1 MSYQVNFTE
10 TTNPAKP
17 AITVQEQQLNT
28 ETDLTFVG
36 KNYAGYA
43 PIVAENFLHLL
54 ENFANPSAPLK
65 PVQGQLWYD
74 SSPGVNLLKIFDSTQ
89 WVSAGAIKKATK
101 AEIAQYVA
109 SNNVGDLWVDVS
121 SRQLNLW
128 SGSSWLLVGPQFSEG
143 AKTGPVVETIVDT
156 NNVDNNVI
164 VMYADN
170 LRVAVVSKSAFTPKQ
185 NIPGFT
191 TIGQGVNLSS
201 IDVSSTTAPT
211 KFWGVASTA
220 DALKINGVDIPST
233 NFLRSDTTSTT
244 NNSINIRS
252 NGGLVLG
259 SDLSFSITRDSNAT
273 IFYSKTSGN
282 TIDFKLN
289 NAGNNAT
296 ALHINSDFKI
306 GIGPNNTNPLEA
318 LDVIGN
324 TRLSGDIFV
333 QGNTQSTQLGTGAIQ
348 TNGGLSVNKK
358 SNFGDDITA
367 NGKLFVNFLDN
378 DANPIST
385 SIILPGSDSA
395 DNLYDIGSTTRKFR
409 NIYASNFVGNFNGV
423 FTGTLT
429 GNISGSAARLASPT
443 AFSIIGDVNSDIVNF
458 NGQTSL
464 GTAVFNT
471 VVSQNI
477 IERRQE
483 ATVDDSVDGEP
494 NSLGVDELLIYRPT
508 KGLRKVT
515 KNTFIQNLPTVPI
528 GVIFPFAG
536 TDIPAGYLLCDG
548 SEVSIGQFP
557 LLFSV
562 ISYSYRPAALLL
574 GKSTFALP
582 DLRGR
587 FALGRDNMDN
597 ELQVTSKASPPP
609 PADQILIDAGG
620 GSANRV
626 TDIVADTLGA
636 GTDIGEFR
644 SIAIRNLPNHQHELR
659 SETGEYFAVGRVGVE
674 DSNAVPAANSALP
687 GLGVATPNTGNILTN
702 GTTGNAL
709 PTMNPYMTVNYIIF
723 TGATQ

>member
-17 AITVQEQQLNT
+17 AITVQDQQLNT

-54 ENFANPSAPLK
+54 ENFANPTAPLK

-101 AEIAQYVA
+101 TEISQSIA

-170 LRVAVVSKSAFTPKQ
+170 FRVAVVSKSAFTPKQ

-191 TIGQGVNLSS
+191 SIGQGINLSS
-201 IDVSSTTAPT
+201 IDVTSTTAPT

-220 DALKINGVDIPST
+220 DALKVNGVDISAA

-259 SDLSFSITRDSNAT
+259 SDLSFSITRDTNST

-289 NAGNNAT
+289 NAGNNST
-296 ALHINSDFKI
+296 ALHINSDFKV

-318 LDVIGN
+318 LDVLGN
-324 TRLSGDIFV
+324 ISLSGDIFV
-333 QGNTQSTQLGTGAIQ
+333 QGDSDSTNLGTGAIQ
-348 TNGGLSVNKK
+348 TDGGLSVNKR
-358 SNFGDDITA
+358 STFGGDITSY
-367 NGKLFVNFLDN
+367 GKIFLNYLDN
-378 DANPIST
+378 DSNPIST

-395 DNLYDIGSTTRKFR
+395 NNLYDIGSTTRKFR
-409 NIYASNFVGNFNGV
+409 NIYASNFVGNFNGA

-443 AFSIIGDVNSDIVNF
+443 AFSIIGDVNSDIINF
-458 NGQTSL
+458 NGQSSL
-464 GTAVFNT
+464 GTATFNT

-477 IERRQE
+477 IERKQE

-494 NSLGVDELLIYRPT
+494 NSLGTDEMLIYRPT
-508 KGLRKVT
+508 KGLRKVS
-515 KNTFIQNLPTVPI
+515 KNTFVGNIATVPI

-536 TDIPAGYLLCDG
+536 STIPPGYLLCDG
-548 SEVSIGQFP
+548 SEVSIGQYP
-557 LLFSV
+557 LLFGV
-562 ISYSYRPAALLL
+562 ISYLYRPAALLL

-597 ELQVTSKASPPP
+597 GNQVTSKTSPPP
-609 PADQILIDAGG
+609 PADQVLIDAGG

-644 SIAIRNLPNHQHELR
+644 SIAVRNLPDHQHELR
-659 SETGEYFAVGRVGVE
+659 SDTGEYFAVGRPGVA
-674 DSNAVPAANSALP
+674 DSNAVSAANSALP
-687 GLGVATPNTGNILTN
+687 GLGVAVPNTGNILTN